1 MKSVLPIFGLVILSM
16 VFVLGAVMFGEAMK
30 ASDYEASNS
39 TGNMTENTNQTLTIS
54 AVETT
59 WFAGL
64 GILVLLLTLGLIFF
78 RFFVK

>member
-30 ASDYEASNS
+30 ASDYEASNN